1 MNNRDQKIDS
11 EINPNSVPLRT
22 EEINSVI
29 NAFKTS
35 TFNTDELYVKDNK
48 KFVKKSLYDLAI
60 EAEKKTNEIDQID
73 NLSEK
78 QNNLTKTNEK
88 IDQEITVSKETENF
102 ESLDNVR
109 INTPTETTEENKY
122 NETKKNNEDNK
133 INVSSEPNNEKLD
146 KLENDDGKQTEDNN
160 DKIENNLNTEINK
173 IQKNDSLLSDE
184 NNNQNPINDEE
195 QDNKTQEALESVRD
209 AVSKSLEKKQDFH
222 ESLDNQEDERA
233 IHGTRTSNEIDEKL
247 DNKLDSIN
255 NLLTK
260 IDDTIKDELRSFIIE
275 KIISLTS
282 DVVGYQVDKLPKKFI
297 DKINLILEELSIE
310 KNKIFIFLNQQDLN
324 SLQKIKVESIFNDNI
339 TLKAREKLN
348 RGELILET
356 NGIRKFISYN
366 PEL

>member
-1 MNNRDQKIDS
+1 
-11 EINPNSVPLRT
+11 
-22 EEINSVI
+22 
-29 NAFKTS
+29 
-35 TFNTDELYVKDNK
+35 
-48 KFVKKSLYDLAI
+48 
-60 EAEKKTNEIDQID
+60 
-73 NLSEK
+73 
-78 QNNLTKTNEK
+78 
-88 IDQEITVSKETENF
+88 
-102 ESLDNVR
+102 
-109 INTPTETTEENKY
+109 
-122 NETKKNNEDNK
+122 

-310 KNKIFIFLNQQDLN
+310 KNKIF
-324 SLQKIKVESIFNDNI
+324 
-339 TLKAREKLN
+339 
-348 RGELILET
+348 
-356 NGIRKFISYN
+356 
-366 PEL
+366 